1 MDKWG
6 EWENVQMGEMGKLE
20 KCANMKIWEMGNGKW
35 EMRREKG
42 QMEEMGKYE
51 NGSNVRMRAMW
62 RGRGRMEREK
72 MGKRKY

>member
-6 EWENVQMGEMGKLE
+6 EWENVQMGEMGKYE
-20 KCANMKIWEMGNGKW
+20 NWGNGKWEMGNGKW